1 MSRQELCLQG
11 RAMRDKLGLRQGGA
25 DAVSGFEA
33 FADEVIY
40 AGIWSRPGLAL
51 ADRMICTLAALGPLQ
66 RLEALRAHVGAALD
80 LGLEPRAIQEVLLQA
95 GLYAGFVTT
104 EAAGAVANTV
114 FRARGLPL
122 PEAATM
128 PDSLAEL
135 DAMGLATMAALHGDR
150 GTKGYAAPGNP
161 ITGALYPS
169 AIRYGYGELWGRP
182 GLDRRQRML
191 VAVAAFT
198 ALGLEGQLEKF
209 SASALNVGLSR
220 TEIVEAVIQ
229 TGPFGGFPRA
239 LNGLSILTRSLAG
252 AE

>member
-1 MSRQELCLQG
+1 MSRQELRGRG
-11 RAMRDKLGLRQGGA
+11 RAMRDKLGLRQTGT

-33 FADEVIY
+33 VADEVIY

-51 ADRMICTLAALGPLQ
+51 PDRMICTLAALGPLQ
-66 RLEALRAHVGAALD
+66 RLEALRTHVGAALD

-104 EAAGAVANTV
+104 EAAGAVANAV

-122 PEAATM
+122 PEAVTVA
-128 PDSLAEL
+128 DSLAEL
-135 DAMGLATMAALHGDR
+135 DRMGQATMAALHGDR
-150 GTKGYAAPGNP
+150 GTKGYAAPDNP

-239 LNGLSILTRSLAG
+239 LNGLAILTRSLAG
-252 AE
+252 AA